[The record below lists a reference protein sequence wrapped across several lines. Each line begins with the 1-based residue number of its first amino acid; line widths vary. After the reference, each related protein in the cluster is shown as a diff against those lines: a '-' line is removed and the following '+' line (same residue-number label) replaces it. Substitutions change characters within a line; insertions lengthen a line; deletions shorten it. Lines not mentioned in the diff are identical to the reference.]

1 MFKQKQRIRGPVTEF
16 SEAEGQ
22 GPAADE
28 AARDHS
34 AGGLL
39 RRTREEL
46 GWDLRDVAAALRIK
60 AEYLAALERNT
71 VEGLPGPTYA
81 TGFLRAYAE
90 YLRLDGHE
98 IVRRFRAEETG
109 LHTKPE
115 LAFPVPLTDRGIPGG
130 GIFLIAVLVFVLG
143 YGGYYYATS
152 GTKTTQAA
160 VEPVPARLLPPPPPP
175 APPVTVAEAPKPADQ
190 SAVTPPPTPA
200 TGGTPVTAPNAAGTP
215 ASTAAHPAPTPA
227 PTTLA
232 AATPNTA
239 APTTANP
246 ATPPAD
252 GDAGPPPKHYGETA
266 AGRIVIRATGKSWI
280 VVKDGAKPVVNTL
293 FNKGDIYN
301 APDRAGLTLRTG
313 SAGAIEVTVDGKL
326 VPSLGPVGLTR
337 TVPLEPEKL
346 KGASSAG

>member
-1 MFKQKQRIRGPVTEF
+1 MAMFKQKQRIRGAGSEF

-22 GPAADE
+22 GPAAEE
-28 AARDHS
+28 AVWDHS

-46 GWDLRDVAAALRIK
+46 GWDLPGVAAALRIK

-90 YLRLDGHE
+90 YLGLDGHE

-152 GTKTTQAA
+152 GTKTSQVA

-175 APPVTVAEAPKPADQ
+175 APPVTVAEAPKPA
-190 SAVTPPPTPA
+190 
-200 TGGTPVTAPNAAGTP
+200 
-215 ASTAAHPAPTPA
+215 
-227 PTTLA
+227 
-232 AATPNTA
+232 
-239 APTTANP
+239 
-246 ATPPAD
+246 AD
-252 GDAGPPPKHYGETA
+252 P
-266 AGRIVIRATGKSWI
+266 
-280 VVKDGAKPVVNTL
+280 
-293 FNKGDIYN
+293 
-301 APDRAGLTLRTG
+301 
-313 SAGAIEVTVDGKL
+313 
-326 VPSLGPVGLTR
+326 
-337 TVPLEPEKL
+337 
-346 KGASSAG
+346 

>member
-1 MFKQKQRIRGPVTEF
+1 MAMFKQKQRIRNPVSEF
-16 SEAEGQ
+16 SDAEGQ
-22 GPAADE
+22 GPAAGE
-28 AARDHS
+28 AVWDHS

-143 YGGYYYATS
+143 YAGYYYATS
-152 GTKTTQAA
+152 GTKTTQVA
-160 VEPVPARLLPPPPPP
+160 VEPVPPHLLPPPPAP

-190 SAVTPPPTPA
+190 SAATAPPTPA
-200 TGGTPVTAPNAAGTP
+200 PAGTP
-215 ASTAAHPAPTPA
+215 TPAAAPTGTTSHPAPPPA
-227 PTTLA
+227 PITTA
-232 AATPNTA
+232 AATPPATAGAA
-239 APTTANP
+239 APAA
-246 ATPPAD
+246 ATD
-252 GDAGPPPKHYGETA
+252 GDAGPPPKHYGEAA

-293 FNKGDIYN
+293 FNKGDFYN

-326 VPSLGPVGLTR
+326 MPSLGPVGLTR

-346 KGASSAG
+346 KGPSSAG